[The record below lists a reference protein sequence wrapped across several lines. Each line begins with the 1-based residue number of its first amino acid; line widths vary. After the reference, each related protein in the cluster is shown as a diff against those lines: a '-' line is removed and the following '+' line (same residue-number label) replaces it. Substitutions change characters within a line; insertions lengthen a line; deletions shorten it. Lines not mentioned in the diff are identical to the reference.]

1 MWLSATV
8 LLSNQRR
15 AARVARGFPT
25 ANHQVP
31 RKMSQHSQFAL
42 LGTRRFLPFF
52 VTQLL
57 GAFNDNIFKQSLILA
72 ILYKLA
78 ISGDKSIF
86 TNLCALL
93 FILPFFLFSALG
105 GQFGEKFA
113 KDALIRAIKLAEVAI
128 MAVGALG
135 FFFDSLPLLFL
146 ALFAMGT
153 HSALFGPVKYS
164 ILPQVLREDELVGG
178 NALVEMGTFLA
189 ILAGTISAGVMM
201 SAERYEPVVAC
212 AIVLTACLGYL
223 ASRNIPRAAAALPE
237 LALDWNIFRQSWRI
251 MRLGLGQRPSVSRSL
266 VGNSWFWFLGAVYL
280 TQIPAYSKELLHGD
294 ESVVTLILTVFSV
307 GIALGSMLCE
317 RLSGGKVEIGLVPFG
332 SIGLT
337 LFGLL
342 LWWHSGGFPQ
352 GAAPHDWLAL
362 LGHGQAWLILGDILG
377 IGLFGGFYIV
387 PLYALIQARTA
398 ENERARVIAAN
409 NILNALFMVV
419 SAIASILFLSV
430 AGLSI
435 PELFLVVSL
444 MNVAVNSYIFKI
456 VPEFTMRFLVWLL
469 GHSLYRVEHKGLEAI
484 PEEGPA
490 VLVCNHVS
498 FVDALL
504 IGGAVRRPVRFVMYY
519 KIYQLPVL
527 NFIFRT
533 AGTVPIA
540 ARHEDLLVYDAAFKR
555 IAEYLK
561 NGEVVCIFPEGKLTG
576 DGELN
581 EFRGGIERILEE
593 NPVPVIPMALQG
605 LWGSF
610 FSRDPA
616 KGFFRRFWSR
626 IRLVAGAPLSPDLAD
641 RQTLQL
647 QVAELRGDAR

>member
-1 MWLSATV
+1 
-8 LLSNQRR
+8 
-15 AARVARGFPT
+15 
-25 ANHQVP
+25 
-31 RKMSQHSQFAL
+31 MSQHSQFAL
-42 LGTRRFLPFF
+42 LGKRRFLPFF

-78 ISGDKSIF
+78 ISGDK
-86 TNLCALL
+86 TVYVNLCALL

-113 KDALIRAIKLAEVAI
+113 KDSLIRAIKAAEVGI

-135 FFFDSLPLLFL
+135 FYLDNLWLLL
-146 ALFAMGT
+146 AALFAMGT

-164 ILPQVLREDELVGG
+164 ILPQALRENELVGG

-189 ILAGTISAGVMM
+189 ILAGTIGAGIMM
-201 SAERYEPVVAC
+201 SAERYEPIVAA
-212 AIVLTACLGYL
+212 AILITASLGYL
-223 ASRNIPRAAAALPE
+223 ASRGIPRAAAAMPE
-237 LALDWNIFRQSWRI
+237 LKLDWNIFSQSWRI
-251 MRLGLGQRPSVSRSL
+251 LQLGLGQRPSVSRSL

-280 TQIPAYSKELLHGD
+280 TQIPAYSKDLLFGD

-307 GIALGSMLCE
+307 GIAMGSMLCE
-317 RLSGGKVEIGLVPFG
+317 RLSGGKVEVGLVPFG

-337 LFGLL
+337 VFGIL

-352 GAAPHDWLAL
+352 GTTPHDWLAVISVP
-362 LGHGQAWLILGDILG
+362 QAWLILADIFG

-387 PLYALIQARTA
+387 PLYALIQSRTA

-435 PELFLVVSL
+435 PQLFLVVSL
-444 MNVAVNSYIFKI
+444 MNIAVNSYIFKI
-456 VPEFTMRFLVWLL
+456 VPEFSMRFLIWLL
-469 GHSLYRVEHKGLEAI
+469 GHSMYRVEHKGLEAI
-484 PEEGPA
+484 PDEGA
-490 VLVCNHVS
+490 ALLVCNHVS

-519 KIYQLPVL
+519 KIYNLPVL

-540 ARHEDLLVYDAAFKR
+540 GRNEDLLVYDRAFKK
-555 IAEYLK
+555 ISEYLRA
-561 NGEVVCIFPEGKLTG
+561 GEVVCIFPEGKLTT
-576 DGELN
+576 DGEMN
-581 EFRGGIERILEE
+581 EFKNGVERILEE
-593 NPVPVIPMALQG
+593 NPVQVIPMALQG

-610 FSRDPA
+610 FSRDPG
-616 KGFFRRFWSR
+616 KGLFKRFWSR
-626 IRLVAGAPLSPDLAD
+626 INLVAGQPLAPEGVDRLS
-641 RQTLQL
+641 LQAS
-647 QVAELRGDAR
+647 VAALRGDQR